1 MRCVTGQLRTYL
13 NLGAQDNMQ
22 YNTLRE
28 QCLRW
33 DRAQQRWSGLVAGDE
48 QVIPMDVDRVKGK
61 GKCNNSYGSY
71 GGQSKGYGSKG
82 KGKGD
87 KGYQK
92 GKSDGKGKSKDAKGK
107 SKKGNEKGKGK
118 ADNDRFKGK
127 GKSDKQC
134 HTCGKFGHF
143 SRDCWQ
149 NQQVRAVSQNPGAQ
163 SMDAGSVQQSGPQG
177 SPTSSATGS
186 FTQVSSVSQ
195 QAPHGQQQ
203 AQSTQYRVARIVEDT
218 AGDLVFDLT
227 SNAFHGG
234 SVRALYYNI
243 GDHDDDGCFD
253 LKRFQMKMV

>member
-61 GKCNNSYGSY
+61 GKWNNSYGSY

-149 NQQVRAVSQNPGAQ
+149 NQQVRAVSQNSVAQ
-163 SMDAGSVQQSGPQG
+163 SLDAASVQLSGPQG
-177 SPTSSATGS
+177 SPTSS
-186 FTQVSSVSQ
+186 
-195 QAPHGQQQ
+195 
-203 AQSTQYRVARIVEDT
+203 VA
-218 AGDLVFDLT
+218 G
-227 SNAFHGG
+227 
-234 SVRALYYNI
+234 
-243 GDHDDDGCFD
+243 
-253 LKRFQMKMV
+253 